1 MNDGHG
7 LGQLLFGVPV
17 DGVAALVESRWE
29 EEEENRC
36 TTPFME
42 IDGGIELVLCQLP
55 RCLLLEQQLGILQR

>member
-1 MNDGHG
+1 MMAMV
-7 LGQLLFGVPV
+7 LVSCYLECLLI
-17 DGVAALVESRWE
+17 GVAALVESR
-29 EEEENRC
+29 EEENRR

>member
-42 IDGGIELVLCQLP
+42 IDGGIELVLC
-55 RCLLLEQQLGILQR
+55 